1 MLYRIIHPHI
11 FPETYKMRH
20 CRILKHAYS
29 TGHNLLHKFIVGFHS
44 SPGISNV
51 CRKLGQHLLVA
62 RGQLLVVV
70 LKTLYS
76 YQCICP
82 GEYDMDACVCVCVYT
97 HGRGVYC
104 LWQLHPQT
112 SNPSENCP
120 HLGCFCVE
128 LTIITGCSR
137 MQIHGRPG
145 LSSIILLGFI
155 YGLINCPEIYE

>member
-29 TGHNLLHKFIVGFHS
+29 TGHNLLHKLIVGFHS

-104 LWQLHPQT
+104 LWQLHAQT

-120 HLGCFCVE
+120 HLGCFFVWKTNNNYRLFKNANSWKARFE
-128 LTIITGCSR
+128 FDHFTWVYLWVD
-137 MQIHGRPG
+137 QLP
-145 LSSIILLGFI
+145 
-155 YGLINCPEIYE
+155 